1 VTQGRAS
8 GTGRR
13 IGPLG
18 VLRISAALVLIF
30 PLSFAALA
38 WLFMFRTSGADSMTS
53 GLGPGMGQTGNVCMA
68 ETGPAASMRFLHPAT
83 DRGGVVGHPK
93 GSDVS

>member
-13 IGPLG
+13 LWPVG
-18 VLRISAALVLIF
+18 VLRTSAALVLIL

-38 WLFMFRTSGADSMTS
+38 WPFMLRSSGADSMTS
-53 GLGPGMGQTGNVCMA
+53 GLGPGMGQTGNMCMA
-68 ETGPAASMRFLHPAT
+68 ETGPAASIKFLHPAT